1 MRIAV
6 VGPGGLG
13 GRYAVL
19 LSLAGEEVSVIARGA
34 HLEAILRKGLTL
46 RHLDDEVARVKI
58 AATTDPAE
66 VGPVDLVLFCVKT
79 YDLETAAARARPLV
93 GDDTVVLP
101 IQNGVTSCERLAR
114 IVGEKAVIGGTTYA
128 DGSVVEPG
136 VISFGHS
143 AAPLLFGELEGGAS
157 ARTRRLLDTFDN
169 AELEAEV
176 RADMPIVLWEK
187 FVAVCAT
194 SAVLALM
201 RLPLGNAF
209 AIPECSE
216 LLLGVMQEVEAVAH
230 AKGVGLAKG
239 IAQQKFDYMKLN
251 AAPSMRSSQLT
262 DILAGRRLELE
273 ALSGAAVRLGKEL
286 GVPTPLNRACYAAL
300 KPYVD
305 GSPEPTR

>member
-1 MRIAV
+1 MRVAV

-19 LSLAGEEVSVIARGA
+19 LSLAGEDVSVIARGN
-34 HLEAILRKGLTL
+34 HLQAIRQRGLEL
-46 RHLDDEVARVKI
+46 RHFDDEVARVKLN
-58 AATTDPAE
+58 ATNDPVE
-66 VGPVDLVLFCVKT
+66 VGTVDLVLFCVKT
-79 YDLETAAARARPLV
+79 YDLDTAAEQARSLV
-93 GDDTVVLP
+93 GDDTIVLP

-114 IVGEKAVIGGTTYA
+114 IVGEKAVIGGATYA
-128 DGSVVEPG
+128 DGNVAEPG

-143 AAPLLFGELEGGAS
+143 KAPLLFGELEGGAS
-157 ARTRRLLDTFDN
+157 VRTLRLMDTFHN

-176 RADMPIVLWEK
+176 RTDMPIVLWEK

-216 LLLGVMQEVEAVAH
+216 LLLGVMQEVEAIAH
-230 AKGVGLAKG
+230 AKGVGLEKG
-239 IAQQKFDYMKLN
+239 IAQQKFDYMKKN

-262 DILAGRRLELE
+262 DILSGRRLELE
-273 ALSGAAVRLGKEL
+273 ALSGAAVRLGEEL
-286 GVPTPLNRACYAAL
+286 NVPTPLNRFCYAAL

-305 GSPEPTR
+305 GAPEAAR